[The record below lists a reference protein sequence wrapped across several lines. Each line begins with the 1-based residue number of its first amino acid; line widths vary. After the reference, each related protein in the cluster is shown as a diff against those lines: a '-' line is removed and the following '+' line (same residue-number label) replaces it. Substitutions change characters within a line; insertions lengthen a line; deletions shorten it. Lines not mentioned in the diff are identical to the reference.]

1 MEYKAHEEKT
11 DEEDKE
17 MEELKIMLK
26 ELYDICIG
34 YNEMKSIVTP
44 DNKYLFSNF
53 SIPVETYNKLE
64 KLINDIKRV

>member
-26 ELYDICIG
+26 EMYDICIR
-34 YNEMKSIVTP
+34 YNEMKSIITP
-44 DNKYLFSNF
+44 DNEYVFSGF
-53 SIPVETYNKLE
+53 SISIETYNKLE